1 MKYSS
6 WIGILLMI
14 VFSSI
19 MMFAQNSYLNWF
31 IHGGGPSNEVTRDV
45 YVDNFGFIYSV
56 SEVTDTTTFADTT
69 FVANFADVC
78 ITKFNPQG
86 DVLWIRLDGGTG
98 LDRGLDIITDS
109 NDDIIVTGFFSGIA
123 DFGDSTLVSSGF
135 SDVFVAKYN
144 SNGVFQW
151 VVHGAGPDHDESFCV
166 TVDNLNNIYFGG
178 FFENSLQLGTYN
190 LISTGTYETLFYSK
204 ISSNGD
210 VLWAEQAYNLDFSES
225 IVESICFDGFDI
237 VMTGSFDDTMVFQG
251 DTLYSYDESYDVFIA
266 KVDITGNKVWIKQ
279 AGGNDDDGGR
289 AIISDGSGKIF
300 ITGYFSQ
307 TANFGTFQLTSLLS
321 SNDVFIAALNSNGN
335 FIWVNQASGPSNE
348 YPTSISY
355 NSSNGLSICGTTTGD
370 FIVGN
375 LNYSGNGTEDI
386 FAVNY
391 STDGNLVNVLHTGG
405 IGEERIY
412 DIYLD
417 DNNSAYIV
425 GLFYGSLVIDDSTI
439 TASTILSDLYIS
451 KINFNN
457 ISDINS
463 DFSNVLLSDYTLY
476 QNFPN
481 PFNPTTK
488 ISWRSAV
495 GNWHTLKVYDVL
507 GNQIA
512 TLFDEYKP
520 AGFHEVEFNPAL
532 ISKNLATGIYF
543 YQLSAGKFVET
554 KKMLYLK

>member
-1 MKYSS
+1 MDKSF
-6 WIGILLMI
+6 GIRLLI
-14 VFSSI
+14 ILFCSI
-19 MMFAQNSYLNWF
+19 TIKAQSSYLDWF
-31 IHGGGPSNEVTRDV
+31 IQGGGPSNEVTRDV
-45 YVDNFGFIYSV
+45 FVDNLGFIYTV
-56 SEVTDTTTFADTT
+56 SEVSDTTIFADTS

-78 ITKFNPQG
+78 ISKFTPNG
-86 DVLWIRLDGGTG
+86 DIIWMRLDGGIG
-98 LDRGLDIITDS
+98 LDRGFDIVTDS
-109 NDDIIVTGFFSGIA
+109 NDDIIVTGFFSGTA
-123 DFGDSTLVSSGF
+123 EFGDSTLISSGF
-135 SDVFVAKYN
+135 SDVFVVKYN

-166 TVDNLNNIYFGG
+166 TVDNFNNIYIGG
-178 FFENSLQLGTYN
+178 FFENNLQLGNYS
-190 LISTGTYETLFYSK
+190 LSSTDTYETLFYSK

-210 VLWAEQAYNLDFSES
+210 VLWAEQAYNLDYSES
-225 IVESICFDGFDI
+225 VVESICFDGFNI
-237 VMTGSFDDTMVFQG
+237 VITGSFDDTMVFQG

-266 KVDITGNKVWIKQ
+266 KIDVTGNKVWIKQ
-279 AGGNDDDGGR
+279 AGGDVDDGGR
-289 AIISDGSGKIF
+289 AIISDGSGNIF

-307 TANFGTFQLTSLLS
+307 MANFGTFQLTSLNS

-391 STDGNLVNVLHTGG
+391 STGGNLLNVLHTGG

-425 GLFYGSLVIDDSTI
+425 GSFWGSMEIGGTTFNTISTL
-439 TASTILSDLYIS
+439 TDLYVA
-451 KINFNN
+451 KIDFNN
-457 ISDINS
+457 VSYLNDDLNIAL
-463 DFSNVLLSDYTLY
+463 SNEFRLS

-481 PFNPTTK
+481 PFNPTTRIQYRVSR
-488 ISWRSAV
+488 ISQV
-495 GNWHTLKVYDVL
+495 TLKVYDVL
-507 GNQIA
+507 GNEVA
-512 TLFDEYKP
+512 TLLNEEKP
-520 AGFHEVEFNPAL
+520 AGSYEVEFNTSSIKHIP
-532 ISKNLATGIYF
+532 SSGVYF
-543 YQLSAGKFVET
+543 YQLKAGNFIET
-554 KKMLYLK
+554 KKMILMK